1 MENIYREKSLEYWN
15 GVHKEIDRDAI
26 PTDDWLDLF
35 EDIILKTGKPI
46 LDLGCG
52 TGNDT
57 LYLVT
62 RGKQVISCDQSENAI
77 RNIEKNFPEVE
88 ARRFNMLDGLP
99 FEDASSDVVIA
110 DLCLHYFDEADT
122 AAIIAEIARVLT
134 PGGHLIFRV
143 NSVNDVNH
151 GAGQGTELGHHFY
164 ESSSKTMKRFFDEE
178 DIRSFFKAF
187 EIEYL
192 KEEIMS
198 RYRLEKRLYRVCC
211 RRPEQKDG
219 E

>member
-1 MENIYREKSLEYWN
+1 MGSDYRESSLEYWN
-15 GVHKEIDRDAI
+15 GVHKPIERDAI

-35 EDIILKTGKPI
+35 EDIIKRTEKPV

-57 LYLVT
+57 LYLVE
-62 RGKQVISCDQSENAI
+62 RGRKVISCDQSENAI
-77 RNIEKNFPEVE
+77 GNIVKNFPEVE
-88 ARRFNMLDGLP
+88 AKCFNMLDGLP
-99 FEDASSDVVIA
+99 FEDASFDLVIA

-143 NSVNDVNH
+143 NSINDVNH
-151 GAGQGTELGHHFY
+151 GAGQGRELGHHLY
-164 ESSSKTMKRFFDEE
+164 ESGSKTMKRFFDEE

-211 RRPEQKDG
+211 RLPEEKDA
-219 E
+219 